1 MNIFLLALLL
11 MAAGAVATGI
21 IAIRPVTEA
30 RNRTANTLGPGT
42 AAIACLLGLIGIFSG
57 GWTSIESFQTAWG
70 LPFGALA
77 FGLDPLSR
85 LFLLPVFILG
95 LSCALAG
102 GISLRHTDPEE
113 HNLGAHCN

>member
-1 MNIFLLALLL
+1 MYILLLALLL
-11 MAAGAVATGI
+11 MVVGAVLTGI
-21 IAIRPVTEA
+21 IALEPVTA
-30 RNRTANTLGPGT
+30 KRNKTANTLGPGI
-42 AAIACLLGLIGIFSG
+42 AAIACLLGLLGVFTSG
-57 GWTSIESFQTAWG
+57 WNSIDTFQMSWG

-102 GISLRHTDPEE
+102 GIYGHEKE
-113 HNLGAHCN
+113 HR